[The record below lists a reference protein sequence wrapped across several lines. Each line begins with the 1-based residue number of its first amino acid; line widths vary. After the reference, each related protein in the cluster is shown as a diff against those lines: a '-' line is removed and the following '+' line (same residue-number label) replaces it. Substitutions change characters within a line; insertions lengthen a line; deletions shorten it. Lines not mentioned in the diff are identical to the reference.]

1 MRRTSIITAAIAA
14 AALLL
19 TAPAMAQAPQSPAP
33 AAKAATAKDSIGKVT
48 WDKVAGNWKRFKG
61 SMRRQWGRLTDNE
74 VQVAKGNREAL
85 NGYIQT
91 RYGIDKEKADK
102 QIDDWLKTL
111 K

>member
-1 MRRTSIITAAIAA
+1 MRRTSTIVATIS

-19 TAPAMAQAPQSPAP
+19 TAPASAQVPQSPAP
-33 AAKAATAKDSIGKVT
+33 AAKAAPAKDSIGKVT
-48 WDKVAGNWKRFKG
+48 WDKVSGNWKRFKG
-61 SMRRQWGRLTDNE
+61 SIRRQWGRLTDNE

-85 NGYIQT
+85 NGYIQA
-91 RYGIDKEKADK
+91 RYGIDREKADR